1 MGGQTLLIDDEVA
14 GRREQWREFG
24 IARLELSDIHR
35 VVADA
40 RVPGFQEL
48 LARMRPLP
56 RHQDLELHP
65 VEASLATPAFGEPD
79 ELAPDALAAVSGV
92 GDQHPELGLAG
103 VQP

>member
-1 MGGQTLLIDDEVA
+1 MGGHALLIDDEVA
-14 GRREQWREFG
+14 RRRERARERG
-24 IARLELSDIHR
+24 IARLELSDAHR

-40 RVPGFQEL
+40 GVPRFQEL

-79 ELAPDALAAVSGV
+79 ELAPNALASVSGV
-92 GDQHPELGLAG
+92 GDQHPEL
-103 VQP
+103 